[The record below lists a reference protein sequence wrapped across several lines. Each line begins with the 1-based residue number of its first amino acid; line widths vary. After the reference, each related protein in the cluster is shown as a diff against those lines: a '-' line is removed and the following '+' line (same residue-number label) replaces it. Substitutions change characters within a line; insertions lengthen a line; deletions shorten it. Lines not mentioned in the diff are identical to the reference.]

1 VIPAWWS
8 VSLAALGIAGIWLT
22 GQKDARG
29 WILGVAAQVLWIA
42 YAVATAQWGFIL
54 SALAYG
60 FVYARGWHRWRQD
73 ERRAP

>member
-8 VSLAALGIAGIWLT
+8 VALGIAGIWLT

-42 YAVATAQWGFIL
+42 RRRHRAVGHP
-54 SALAYG
+54 SELAYG
-60 FVYARGWHRWRQD
+60 FVYARGHWRQD